1 MVRER
6 GDRGRGVVRM
16 PHSVYGDSRDQSAIF
31 MAIPPFNIDGVVPPF
46 VGARGP
52 GGSSADMSPYV
63 ASALEIVVSF
73 GSSDLRKSILRG
85 WLAHRAAVRAIGF
98 DRGFQWVDGSFVEDK
113 VPGDIDVVSF
123 FFRPLAARNHAQLSA
138 LMQANREL
146 FFRSLVKAKY
156 KVDLMLVDLNGSP
169 EILVEATRYYFGLF
183 SHRRGDHVWKGM
195 VRINLGDFADE
206 TAALG
211 VLGSTPPVA
220 ASGAT
225 P

>member
-1 MVRER
+1 
-6 GDRGRGVVRM
+6 
-16 PHSVYGDSRDQSAIF
+16 

-63 ASALEIVVSF
+63 ASALEIVVFF
-73 GSSDLRKSILRG
+73 GSSNLRKSILRG

-113 VPGDIDVVSF
+113 VPGDVDVISF
-123 FFRPLAARNHAQLSA
+123 FYRPLAASTQTQLFA
-138 LMQANREL
+138 LMQANVEL
-146 FFRSLVKAKY
+146 FKRPLVKTKY

-169 EILVEATRYYFGLF
+169 EALVEATRYYFGLC
-183 SHRRGDHVWKGM
+183 SHRRVDHLWKGM
-195 VRINLGDFADE
+195 IRVNLGDLTDE
-206 TAALG
+206 AAALS
-211 VLGSTPPVA
+211 VLAKGSAPPA
-220 ASGAT
+220 AAPGAS